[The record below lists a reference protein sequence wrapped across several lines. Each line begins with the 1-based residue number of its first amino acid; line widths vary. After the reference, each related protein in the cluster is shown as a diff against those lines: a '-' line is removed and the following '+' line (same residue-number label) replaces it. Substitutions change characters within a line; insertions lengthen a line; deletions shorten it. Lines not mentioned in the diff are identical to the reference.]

1 MYAGNLGNTFRMG
14 IPLGTPYSST
24 NIYTPVFS
32 LPGNLIKYIFPEDGI
47 SAANMLY
54 GLGNGANSTK
64 LVATY
69 IDGSKIVSGAG
80 SDWPLLE
87 DTANYIDVDN
97 INLLKSVTKGQG
109 DAISYPPTT
118 VQVVLPSYA
127 DPILGSY
134 SIGDEAVLFVQDDF
148 FPNGLNLI
156 MRIVAIDVSP
166 GENGADRVTVTLT
179 RQLAAGTVSQ
189 ERTMAYTNIPPN
201 LQDMFYSLDD
211 RIRKL
216 ESGPSSAASDASDAL
231 STANTALANAAT
243 AYAAAQA
250 SLQPSAS
257 TIVNS
262 TNQITAIAT
271 NGITVY
277 SGSSASTGARVVMNS
292 AGIAGYNSSG
302 SATFSISAST
312 GAANFAGS
320 ITGSTIT
327 GSTLNINGNFIVD
340 GSGFLTC
347 TGATITGTIYASSGT
362 VGGFTLTSYGIIG
375 SGLSLNATG
384 LISTSGQVQANTANI
399 GGQTPPTSGL
409 GVYGDIQGN
418 SQAVFGNMTSAAPS
432 SSYWN
437 VMITSTGRLTR
448 STTNNSSRKTKDNI
462 TYLTTNTYLDT
473 INKLQPASFTYK
485 PNLVENPEAIQYGL
499 IAEDVELID
508 KNLVGYDENGEV
520 NSVVYER
527 IPIYLIKAIQE
538 ITNRLTTLEAK

>member
-1 MYAGNLGNTFRMG
+1 
-14 IPLGTPYSST
+14 
-24 NIYTPVFS
+24 
-32 LPGNLIKYIFPEDGI
+32 
-47 SAANMLY
+47 
-54 GLGNGANSTK
+54 
-64 LVATY
+64 
-69 IDGSKIVSGAG
+69 
-80 SDWPLLE
+80 
-87 DTANYIDVDN
+87 
-97 INLLKSVTKGQG
+97 
-109 DAISYPPTT
+109 
-118 VQVVLPSYA
+118 
-127 DPILGSY
+127 
-134 SIGDEAVLFVQDDF
+134 
-148 FPNGLNLI
+148 
-156 MRIVAIDVSP
+156 
-166 GENGADRVTVTLT
+166 
-179 RQLAAGTVSQ
+179 
-189 ERTMAYTNIPPN
+189 MAYTNIPPN

-292 AGIAGYNSSG
+292 AGIAGYNPSG

-312 GAANFAGS
+312 GAAIFAGS